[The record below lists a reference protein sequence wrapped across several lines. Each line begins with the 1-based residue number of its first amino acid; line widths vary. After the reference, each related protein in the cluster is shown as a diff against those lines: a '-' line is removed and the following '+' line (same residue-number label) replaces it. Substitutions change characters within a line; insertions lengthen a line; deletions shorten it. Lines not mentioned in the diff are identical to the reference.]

1 MTREE
6 MLRQMIEDYHKKIVT
21 YQSMIREW
29 ESELGLNGT
38 KVHGAESYAAPLD
51 KKKHGAGEPVALVR
65 EYQFFGKSQPEAAK
79 MFLEMVG
86 HPLRTSEIIEGIEK
100 GGVKVGGKTPKDKK
114 TNFYTILYR
123 GEDFGLAGKDAW
135 GLTSW
140 PGVKKEKEGKDENS
154 KEEKKA

>member
-1 MTREE
+1 M
-6 MLRQMIEDYHKKIVT
+6 
-21 YQSMIREW
+21 
-29 ESELGLNGT
+29 
-38 KVHGAESYAAPLD
+38 YAAPLD
-51 KKKHGAGEPVALVR
+51 KKKHGAGEPISLVR

-100 GGVKVGGKTPKDKK
+100 GGVKVGGKTPKAKK

-123 GEDFGLAGKDAW
+123 SEGFGSAGKDAW

-140 PGVKKEKEGKDENS
+140 PGVKKDKEDKDGDA
-154 KEEKKA
+154 KEEKKV